1 MSNRHFPGLCCD
13 GVRRRDFLTAGVL
26 GGVSFLGGGLS
37 LGQSLAMAAEGAAPK
52 KAIFVNLAGGPSH
65 LDSFDP
71 KPDAPDTHRGEFGT
85 IATAVPGVAIS
96 DQLPQMARSLDKL
109 TLIRGVSHSLA
120 AHQLGT
126 DYVNTGN
133 RPLPS
138 LEFPGYSAVYSEK
151 FGGPVDLPT
160 SVAVPRS
167 QQRPGYLG
175 VEYAPMSTTTTPK
188 SGKPYGVRG
197 VSLGP
202 GMTVA
207 DVTRRS
213 DLLRRVDTA
222 FGQFAQQDAL
232 LSGLDRFSQQAYSV
246 ITSDRTRT
254 AFDVSKESPTVQSR
268 FDDNPFSQSCL
279 LATRLVEHGVPFVTV
294 QFGGWDTHNDGFAKL
309 KTQQL
314 PPLDN
319 GLSAMLET
327 LSEKGLLAETVV
339 FVTGEFGRTPK
350 INAQRVGRD
359 HYPRAMFM
367 LMAGGGIP
375 GGQIIGQTDPLGA
388 GPVGDGYSPD
398 DVAAS
403 FYTRLG
409 IDPRDEYQTPTGR
422 PVMIVRDGTPIPELV
437 S

>member
-1 MSNRHFPGLCCD
+1 MASRFSRKVCCD
-13 GVRRRDFLTAGVL
+13 GVRRRDFLTAGAL
-26 GGVSFLGGGLS
+26 GGVSFLGGGLT
-37 LGQSLAMAAEGAAPK
+37 LGQSMALAASGRPPK
-52 KAIFVNLAGGPSH
+52 KAIFVNLSGGPSH
-65 LDSFDP
+65 LDTFDP
-71 KPDAPDTHRGEFGT
+71 KPEAPDTHRGDFGAIST
-85 IATAVPGVAIS
+85 SIPGVAIS
-96 DQLPQMARSLDKL
+96 DQLPQMAKSLDKL

-120 AHQLGT
+120 AHQLGS

-151 FGGPVDLPT
+151 HGGPTDLPT
-160 SVAVPRS
+160 SVAIPKS

-175 VEYAPMSTTTTPK
+175 VEHAPMSTTSTPK
-188 SGKPYGVRG
+188 AGQPYGVRG
-197 VSLGP
+197 VTLGP
-202 GMTVA
+202 GVTVQ
-207 DVTRRS
+207 DVSRRS
-213 DLLRRVDTA
+213 DLLKRLDTA
-222 FGQFAQQDAL
+222 FGDFARQDKL
-232 LSGLDRFSQQAYSV
+232 LAGLDRFSEQAYSV

-254 AFDVSKESPTVQSR
+254 AFDVSQESPTVLSR

-279 LATRLVEHGVPFVTV
+279 LATRLIEHGVPFVTV
-294 QFGGWDTHNDGFAKL
+294 QFGGWDTHNDGFTRL
-309 KTQQL
+309 KNEQL

-327 LSEKGLLAETVV
+327 MHEKGLLDETVV

-350 INAQRVGRD
+350 INTKRIGRD

-367 LMAGGGIP
+367 LMGGGGIP
-375 GGQIIGQTDPLGA
+375 GGQVIGASDEFGA
-388 GPVGDGYSPD
+388 GPVGDGYTPD

-409 IDPRDEYQTPTGR
+409 INPRDEYQTPTGR

-437 S
+437 G